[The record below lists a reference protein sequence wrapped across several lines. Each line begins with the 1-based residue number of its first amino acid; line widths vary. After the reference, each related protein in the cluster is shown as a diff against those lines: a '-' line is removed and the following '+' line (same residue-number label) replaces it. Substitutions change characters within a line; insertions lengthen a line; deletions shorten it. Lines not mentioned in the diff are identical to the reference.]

1 MRNWFWHGC
10 GSANITF
17 NKTCHVIS
25 SGIGGTN
32 FNGKG
37 RISRAPVMRH
47 IKPRMRMWIWKY
59 LGTLRVLCAFFHAW
73 ILLCQV
79 EDFELTSG
87 VDYIILETL
96 DCHDNREFGQ
106 MESTC
111 LTEAKKSLIQ
121 ETYILPIPVPSISYT
136 FCGSR
141 ELGNLSAPVDCLR
154 AMSPVFSV
162 KKSKRELAA

>member
-1 MRNWFWHGC
+1 MAKVASAELRSCGTSSPECECESGSTWGLCGC
-10 GSANITF
+10 
-17 NKTCHVIS
+17 
-25 SGIGGTN
+25 
-32 FNGKG
+32 
-37 RISRAPVMRH
+37 
-47 IKPRMRMWIWKY
+47 
-59 LGTLRVLCAFFHAW
+59 CAFFHAW